1 VVVEDYR
8 FAILQVAQTSLRSII
23 GKSELDDLLSNREK
37 LNEGLEIM
45 LDSPAAGWGIEID
58 RVEIKDV
65 ALPESMKRSMS
76 RQAEAERERRS
87 RVITADGE
95 LQASVKLAQ
104 AARQMGDTPA
114 ALQLRLLQTM
124 VEVAAEKNST
134 LVLPFPVEMLR
145 FFEAAARGE
154 AALPTTS
161 ADAASAP
168 LSEPVLRS
176 AQRRTT
182 TSG

>member
-1 VVVEDYR
+1 
-8 FAILQVAQTSLRSII
+8 
-23 GKSELDDLLSNREK
+23 
-37 LNEGLEIM
+37 M
-45 LDSPAAGWGIEID
+45 LDSPAAHWGIEID

-87 RVITADGE
+87 RIITADGE
-95 LQASVKLAQ
+95 YQASQKLSQ
-104 AARQMGDTPA
+104 AATVMSGTPA

-145 FFEAAARGE
+145 FFETMAAATRVE
-154 AALPTTS
+154 MEDRPPAQPVS
-161 ADAASAP
+161 DAKP
-168 LSEPVLRS
+168 VDEPD
-176 AQRRTT
+176 QP
-182 TSG
+182 

>member
-1 VVVEDYR
+1 
-8 FAILQVAQTSLRSII
+8 
-23 GKSELDDLLSNREK
+23 
-37 LNEGLEIM
+37 
-45 LDSPAAGWGIEID
+45 
-58 RVEIKDV
+58 
-65 ALPESMKRSMS
+65 MS

-95 LQASVKLAQ
+95 LQASEKLAS
-104 AARQMGDTPA
+104 AARTMSATPA

-154 AALPTTS
+154 ASLPRAAADEPELPAAPPEPRS
-161 ADAASAP
+161 EPLLRANGSDPVRSRVEQREADAS
-168 LSEPVLRS
+168 
-176 AQRRTT
+176 
-182 TSG
+182 